1 MVASSRQKDG
11 NAMEN
16 ENIKEQ
22 EQEKTPNTDTARAD
36 TARAMEVSI
45 RLALVVGM
53 GVWCFEIL
61 RPFISTIVWA
71 LIIAAALH
79 PAYKWLLKKF
89 RKSEGLT
96 AFIFTAAIL
105 AALMT
110 PVLMLS
116 GTLVGTAQDYAADLE
131 DGSLKVPPPP
141 AKVAEW
147 PVIGEPLYDT
157 WLAASQNL
165 EATLR
170 KFEDQLKSAGQWLLA
185 TAAGAGLGILQF
197 AAALV
202 VSGIFLAHAEG
213 GGQFARDLGRR
224 LAGPRGESVVNTAS
238 STVLSVARGVLGV
251 AIIQA
256 VAAGMG
262 LMIMD
267 VPGAGLWT
275 LLVLILA
282 TVQLPTGLVL
292 IPSIFY
298 VASVAGT
305 VPTVIY
311 AIWMIMVSFSDNIL
325 KPLLLGRGSTAPMA
339 VIFLGAIGGFIL
351 SGIVG
356 LFVGAVVL
364 VISYKMFWLWFYA
377 DRPDKL
383 PEEFS

>member
-1 MVASSRQKDG
+1 M
-11 NAMEN
+11 
-16 ENIKEQ
+16 EQ
-22 EQEKTPNTDTARAD
+22 EQEQEQEQARDTDTIRAV
-36 TARAMEVSI
+36 EVSI
-45 RLALVVGM
+45 RLAVLAGM
-53 GVWCFEIL
+53 VVWCFEIL
-61 RPFISTIVWA
+61 RPFIATIIWA

-89 RKSEGLT
+89 RKSAGIT
-96 AFIFTAAIL
+96 AFIFTATIL
-105 AALMT
+105 VALMT

-116 GTLVGTAQDYAADLE
+116 GTLVGTAKNYAAELE
-131 DGSLKVPPPP
+131 DGSLNVPPPP
-141 AKVAEW
+141 EQVAEW
-147 PVIGEPLYDT
+147 PLVGKRLYDT
-157 WLAASQNL
+157 WLATSENL

-170 KFEDQLKSAGQWLLA
+170 KFEDQIKSTGRWLIA

-197 AAALV
+197 AVALV
-202 VSGIFLAHAEG
+202 VSGVFLAHAEG
-213 GGQFARDLGRR
+213 GAEFARDLGRR
-224 LAGPRGESVVNTAS
+224 LGGPSGERIANTAS
-238 STVLSVARGVLGV
+238 STVLSVAQGVLGV

-256 VAAGMG
+256 VGAGIG

-267 VPGAGLWT
+267 VPAAGLWT

-282 TVQLPTGLVL
+282 TVQLPPSLIL

-298 VASVAGT
+298 VASVADT

-311 AIWMIMVSFSDNIL
+311 AIWMIVVSFSDNIL

-364 VISYKMFWLWFYA
+364 VVSYKMFLLWFYV

-383 PEEFS
+383 PEDLR

>member
-1 MVASSRQKDG
+1 MA
-11 NAMEN
+11 
-16 ENIKEQ
+16 IEQ
-22 EQEKTPNTDTARAD
+22 EQTSDQSTGRAI
-36 TARAMEVSI
+36 EISI
-45 RLALVVGM
+45 RLAAVAVLVV
-53 GVWCFEIL
+53 WSFRIL
-61 RPFISTIVWA
+61 LPFISTIVWA

-79 PAYKWLLKKF
+79 PAYQWLLQKF
-89 RKSEGLT
+89 GKGAGVTSLV
-96 AFIFTAAIL
+96 FTATIL
-105 AALMT
+105 VALMT

-116 GTLVGTAQDYAADLE
+116 GTLVDTAQNYATELE
-131 DGSLKVPPPP
+131 DGSLQVPPPP
-141 AKVAEW
+141 ERAKEW
-147 PVIGEPLYDT
+147 PLIGERLYST
-157 WLAASQNL
+157 WHAANQNL
-165 EATLR
+165 DATLH
-170 KFEDQLKSAGQWLLA
+170 KFEDQIKSAGRWLIA

-197 AAALV
+197 AVALI

-213 GGQFARDLGRR
+213 GGEFARDLGRR
-224 LAGPRGESVVNTAS
+224 LAGAHGERIANTAS
-238 STVLSVARGVLGV
+238 STVQSVARGVLGV

-256 VAAGMG
+256 VGAGIA

-282 TVQLPTGLVL
+282 TVQLPTALIL
-292 IPSIFY
+292 IPTIFY
-298 VASVAGT
+298 VASVADL

-311 AIWMIMVSFSDNIL
+311 GIWITLVAFSDNIL

-364 VISYKMFWLWFYA
+364 VVSYKMFLIWLYA

-383 PEEFS
+383 PEELR